1 MSENRKKV
9 TVIIPA
15 YNEAAALPSFYA
27 ELTAVCRSQDGYAWE
42 YLFIDDGST
51 DETLHILKRLQQDD
65 AHVSYVSLSRNF
77 GKENAMLAGFDYA
90 QGDCCIVMDA
100 DLQHPP
106 TLIPDMLRLWQ
117 EGYEDIYACRRNRD
131 KEGLLRRKLSEL
143 FYKLLDRSTNFE
155 VLPNVGDFRLLD
167 RKCIDALRRLRE
179 TERYTKG
186 MFCWIGYRKRQ
197 IVFDCGDRVAGKSTW
212 SYRKLFALAV
222 KGITSYTTAPLRVST
237 LLGFCIAGAAFL
249 YMLYFLVKT
258 ILYGD
263 EAQGFPT
270 LIIIILF
277 LGGIQLISLGIIGEY
292 LAAIF
297 NETKR
302 RPVYLTSEYS
312 GTNDNQEHA

>member
-1 MSENRKKV
+1 MSEKTQKV
-9 TVIIPA
+9 TIIVPA

-27 ELTAVCRSQDGYAWE
+27 ALTAACDGPNGYEWE

-51 DETLHILKRLQQDD
+51 DSTRELLREFRRRDPR
-65 AHVSYVSLSRNF
+65 VSYVSLSRNF

-90 QGDCCIVMDA
+90 GGDCCIVMDA

-106 TLIPDMLRLWQ
+106 SLIPQMLDLWHQ
-117 EGYEDIYACRRNRD
+117 GYEDIYACRRNRD
-131 KEGLLRRKLSEL
+131 KEGWLRRRMSLL
-143 FYKLLDRSTNFE
+143 FYKLLDHSTRFE

-167 RKCIDALRRLRE
+167 RKCINALRRLRE

-197 IVFDCGDRVAGKSTW
+197 VTFDCGDRVAGRSTW

-222 KGITSYTTAPLRVST
+222 KGITSYTTAPLRLST

-258 ILYGD
+258 IVCGD
-263 EAQGFPT
+263 PAQGFPT
-270 LIIIILF
+270 LIIVILF

-302 RPVYLTSEYS
+302 RPVYLASEHNGQS
-312 GTNDNQEHA
+312 ITEHHV